1 MASAPEEIAMNMYIK
16 NIIIE
21 KNGKITESLEF
32 NKGLS
37 VVKGSAEIYDIIK
50 LLLGIKEAA
59 RSFYNIRFLAVVE
72 HDKTY
77 YIRGSKNRGDL
88 LFDVSIFSDETECT
102 EEYFDTLKEADEIN
116 SSLFFHRFKRQ
127 DFPHKLFKY
136 RDLLKYYPNGDFSSL
151 TNGYGTT
158 RSFRGFM
165 TDYIKHFE
173 PIKLRDDKD
182 LYLKLSNEGE
192 FNVGFINNND
202 KVFLSE
208 SETVLYHYLS
218 FISIADF
225 WSRAEKIRNLNRVN
239 KPLIVSNFLERLDCS
254 IDLSEIVRRTNK
266 IDRQVIMFSE
276 KPINGTTISYQS
288 KELVG

>member
-1 MASAPEEIAMNMYIK
+1 MKLYIK
-16 NIIIE
+16 QIIIE

-77 YIRGSKNRGDL
+77 YIRGSKNKGDL

-102 EEYFDTLKEADEIN
+102 EEYFDTLKDANEIN
-116 SSLFFHRFKRQ
+116 AVLFFHRFKRQ
-127 DFPHKLFKY
+127 DYPHRLFKY
-136 RDLLKYYPNGDFSSL
+136 RDLLKYYPEGDFSSL

-158 RSFRGFM
+158 RSFRGFI

-192 FNVGFINNND
+192 FNVGLINSNE

-239 KPLIVSNFLERLDCS
+239 KPLIVSNFLERLDGS